1 MPQLTF
7 ISVLMWAAQDG
18 GALLLGGAGIVAIIG
33 ILAVAGMARVFVTVR
48 GIAATTIF
56 GAIGTRGIGR
66 AGVTRAYLLPFT
78 SNFSVMI
85 AGGAAGGDSASRCWR
100 FGASAIMF

>member
-1 MPQLTF
+1 
-7 ISVLMWAAQDG
+7 MWAAQDG
-18 GALLLGGAGIVAIIG
+18 GALLLGGAGIVAIIGVIG

-100 FGASAIMF
+100 FGVSAIMF